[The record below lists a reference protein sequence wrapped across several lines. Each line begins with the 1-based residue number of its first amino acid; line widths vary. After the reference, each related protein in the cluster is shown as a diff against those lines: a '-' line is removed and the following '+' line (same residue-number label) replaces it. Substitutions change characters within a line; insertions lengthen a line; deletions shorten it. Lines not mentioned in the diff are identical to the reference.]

1 MLVTQTQ
8 IVIRVTK
15 LRAVH
20 VCRVSS
26 TSGCSGVAQGLL
38 LLYRHD
44 HVDVN
49 FIIGNTEHDA
59 DSKKLPDMVRPLQVA
74 LLFLFARPHGFI
86 DMTFIGIIAV
96 TPTHTPMPHL
106 LSRVCAV

>member
-59 DSKKLPDMVRPLQVA
+59 DSTSHGYVEDRRYGTVRHYTSHWRSLM
-74 LLFLFARPHGFI
+74 H
-86 DMTFIGIIAV
+86 
-96 TPTHTPMPHL
+96 
-106 LSRVCAV
+106 